1 MIFLLLLFLEFF
13 TLIFGVSLLFNKVNV
28 VQIVLHLI
36 GCVALIWQILDGNQ
50 YRTMWS
56 LMMFF
61 GFLPFALE
69 VGVLFAALTKYSVI
83 SSVE

>member
-1 MIFLLLLFLEFF
+1 M
-13 TLIFGVSLLFNKVNV
+13 GS
-28 VQIVLHLI
+28 
-36 GCVALIWQILDGNQ
+36 VALIWQILDGNQ

-69 VGVLFAALTKYSVI
+69 VGVLFAAMTKYKVI
-83 SSVE
+83 SSVEEMQRRREKES